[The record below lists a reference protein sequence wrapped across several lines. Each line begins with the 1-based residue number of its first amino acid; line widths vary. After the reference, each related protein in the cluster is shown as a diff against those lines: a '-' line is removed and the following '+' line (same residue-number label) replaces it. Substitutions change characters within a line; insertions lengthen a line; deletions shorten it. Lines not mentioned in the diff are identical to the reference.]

1 MTWAH
6 AQLPTPSSIEW
17 EDGTAFYV
25 GSKYTGPGG
34 SFSVRVPD
42 AAVDPRRFTLVYQ
55 AKPAALLNALRD
67 HQDQFFGTSFDYT
80 PPGEAVALRVIYAEP
95 TRLAWANPKNGDARV
110 FLEEALAH

>member
-1 MTWAH
+1 MTWAN

-25 GSKYTGPGG
+25 GSKYSSGG
-34 SFSVRVPD
+34 VFSVRVPD

-55 AKPAALLNALRD
+55 AKPAAVLNSLRG
-67 HQDQFFGTSFDYT
+67 HLEQFFGTSFDYT
-80 PPGEAVALRVIYAEP
+80 PPGETVALRVIYAEP
-95 TRLAWANPKNGDARV
+95 TRLAWANPNSGDARV